1 MRRRVLTLVGLMI
14 LLWSFLFAAIASPV
28 LALVELM
35 VLGALLA
42 TDPFHLT
49 RRWAVLN
56 TELARESWLWR
67 GSWWFDERTGYV
79 FLRVVGVLL
88 VVIGLTQ
95 LLANR

>member
-1 MRRRVLTLVGLMI
+1 MLTLVGLI
-14 LLWSFLFAAIASPV
+14 VLLSSFLFAAMASPV
-28 LALVELM
+28 FAIVELM
-35 VLGALLA
+35 VLGAVLA

-79 FLRVVGVLL
+79 FLRVLGVLL

-95 LLANR
+95 LVASR